1 MHKNKRLKDDCSTLQ
16 QANRLAVLVDAY
28 SSKLDLK
35 YYLPTAITIKLFSL
49 QRTTPVP
56 SAKTTVYWFLRSF
69 TNVLLICRSM
79 RLQTRS
85 SAASVRYLGHTPI
98 TARQRDELCRGNI
111 FMESSHFFEYY
122 SVFILRLSPGRG
134 SEQQAAVAERWQLGW
149 LGLKVDLSSLYA
161 NALAPRQS
169 SVGDAL
175 RRAPTLFF

>member
-1 MHKNKRLKDDCSTLQ
+1 MQ
-16 QANRLAVLVDAY
+16 QANRLITNRRQPVY
-28 SSKLDLK
+28 SYRLNPNYWL
-35 YYLPTAITIKLFSL
+35 A
-49 QRTTPVP
+49 TTM
-56 SAKTTVYWFLRSF
+56 TTKFIPFKRDSPDSMCKDTVVYRYPQSF

-79 RLQTRS
+79 WLQTRS

-111 FMESSHFFEYY
+111 FMEYSHFFEYY
-122 SVFILRLSPGRG
+122 FVVILRLNPGRG